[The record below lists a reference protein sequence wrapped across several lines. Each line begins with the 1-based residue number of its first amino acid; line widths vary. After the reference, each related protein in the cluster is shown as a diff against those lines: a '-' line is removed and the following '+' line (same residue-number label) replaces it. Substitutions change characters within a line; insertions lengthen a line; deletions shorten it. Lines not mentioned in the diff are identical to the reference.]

1 MMNLAQDTINIIMMP
16 AIIFNYL
23 ILCVIKCCYYWK
35 SKKKIP
41 PFERETQ

>member
-16 AIIFNYL
+16 AIIF
-23 ILCVIKCCYYWK
+23 VIKCCYYWK